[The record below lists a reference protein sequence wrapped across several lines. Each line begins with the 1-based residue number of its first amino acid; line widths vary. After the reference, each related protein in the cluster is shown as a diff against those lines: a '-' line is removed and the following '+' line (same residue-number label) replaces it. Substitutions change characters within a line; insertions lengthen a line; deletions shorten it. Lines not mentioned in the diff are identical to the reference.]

1 MKIIFLI
8 PKFDNSGPVKGTI
21 ALAELLSNHYKIKI
35 IFFKEKNLPQLLKN
49 KNIAINYLEN
59 NKTFLQKIISLRFLI
74 REMKSKNKDKVIL
87 ITQAFSADLIS
98 LFTIDLIPRIVSVRG
113 NLFLNY
119 FFTYKFWGILLAI
132 LHLNLIRFSSRI
144 VVMHNLMKK
153 QVSFYTNRTPTV
165 ISNFINE
172 KELSEYFI
180 SSIDKNKPLKFV
192 FVGGLQIRKNPML
205 LLKSFYQI
213 SKNIDASLHFLGD
226 GPLFNK
232 LQKYIES
239 NNLEKKVILHGF
251 KNNPYKIMSNSDL
264 LVLPSFSEGTSRAAL
279 ESLFLGVPC
288 ILKNVD
294 SNNELIRPEFDNGS
308 LFNKDIDLA
317 DMMLSEC
324 LKSRERD
331 KRKNLLPISYRQT
344 SVKNKYLKLID
355 EI

>member
-1 MKIIFLI
+1 MNIIFLI
-8 PKFDNSGPVKGTI
+8 PKLDNTGPVKGTI
-21 ALAELLSNHYKIKI
+21 ALAELLSSYHKIKI
-35 IFFKEKNLPQLLKN
+35 IFFKEKNVPKLIKN
-49 KNIAINYLEN
+49 KNIAITSIEK
-59 NKTFLQKIISLRFLI
+59 NKTFFQKIIKLRLLI
-74 REMKSKNKDKVIL
+74 KEMKIKNKEKIIL

-119 FFTYKFWGILLAI
+119 FFAYKFWGIFLAI

-144 VVMHNLMKK
+144 IVMHNLMKK

-180 SSIDKNKPLKFV
+180 PNIDQKKPLKFI
-192 FVGGLQIRKNPML
+192 FVGGLQKRKNPML
-205 LLKSFYQI
+205 LLKSFSQI

-232 LQKYIES
+232 LQKYIEL
-239 NNLEKKVILHGF
+239 NNLENKVILHGF
-251 KNNPYKIMSNSDL
+251 QNNPYKIMSNSDL

-279 ESLFLGVPC
+279 EALFLGVPC

-294 SNNELIRPEFDNGS
+294 NNNELLKPEFNNGS
-308 LFNKDIDLA
+308 VFNKDIDLPEI
-317 DMMLSEC
+317 MLLEC
-324 LKSRERD
+324 LKSRRRE
-331 KRKNLLPISYRQT
+331 KRKNLLPINYRQT
-344 SVKNKYLKLID
+344 SIKNKYLKLID